1 MHEIIIYEIFKEIF
15 FCAQHISSGDVT
27 FGEHIKTALD
37 CQIKSCRIFMIHEFS
52 AEFFSQSERFF
63 DTCLDFSQIKS
74 FDGIQG
80 RVEILE
86 FGMGI
91 EP

>member
-27 FGEHIKTALD
+27 FSEHIKTALD
-37 CQIKSCRIFMIHEFS
+37 CQIKSCRIFMIQELS
-52 AEFFSQSERFF
+52 AELFSQSERFL
-63 DTCLDFSQIKS
+63 DTCFDFSQIKS